1 MECGD
6 YKGTIDFLDDFNRT
20 QKSFKEFKNIISS
33 IKEKELSNV
42 LGDDKVTIT
51 HESLFIETKKEKSQ
65 VVDGIK
71 SVVTLNDIDKDTFN
85 VLLNSSLNRT
95 RTGYI
100 IIKH

>member
-20 QKSFKEFKNIISS
+20 QKTFKEFRNIINN
-33 IKEKELSNV
+33 IKEEDLSKV
-42 LGDDKVTIT
+42 LDDKVTIT
-51 HESLFIETKKEKSQ
+51 HESLFVETKKEKYQ
-65 VVDGIK
+65 VVGSIK
-71 SVVTLNDIDKDTFN
+71 SIVNLNDIDEGTFD

-95 RTGYI
+95 RSGYL

>member
-20 QKSFKEFKNIISS
+20 QKTFKEFRTIINN
-33 IKEKELSNV
+33 IKEEELSKV
-42 LGDDKVTIT
+42 LDDKVTIT
-51 HESLFIETKKEKSQ
+51 HESLFIETKKEKPQ

-71 SVVTLNDIDKDTFN
+71 SIVNLNDIDEGTFD

-95 RTGYI
+95 RSGYI

>member
-20 QKSFKEFKNIISS
+20 QKTFKEFRTIINN
-33 IKEKELSNV
+33 IKEEELSKV
-42 LGDDKVTIT
+42 LDDKVTIT
-51 HESLFIETKKEKSQ
+51 HESLFIETKKEKYQ
-65 VVDGIK
+65 VVNGIK
-71 SVVTLNDIDKDTFN
+71 SIVNLNDIDEGTFD

-95 RTGYI
+95 RSGYI